1 MGSLH
6 NLPAGGGLKL
16 DLLKQ
21 AKRLGKT
28 DCAAKM

>member
-6 NLPAGGGLKL
+6 NLPAGDGLKL

-21 AKRLGKT
+21 VKRPGKT
-28 DCAAKM
+28 ECAAKM